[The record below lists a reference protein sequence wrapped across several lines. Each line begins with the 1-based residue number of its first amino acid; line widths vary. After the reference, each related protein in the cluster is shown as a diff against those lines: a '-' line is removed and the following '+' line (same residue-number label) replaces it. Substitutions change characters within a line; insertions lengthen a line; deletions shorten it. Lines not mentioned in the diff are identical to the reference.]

1 MEAQKTQN
9 SQSILKNKNGAE
21 RIRLSDFKIYY
32 KATVIKTVWAVI
44 IIIIFIFFLPNR
56 VTS

>member
-9 SQSILKNKNGAE
+9 SQRILKNKNGAG
-21 RIRLSDFKIYY
+21 RIRLPDFKIYY

-44 IIIIFIFFLPNR
+44 IIF
-56 VTS
+56 T

>member
-9 SQSILKNKNGAE
+9 SQRILKNKNGAG
-21 RIRLSDFKIYY
+21 RIRLPDFKISY

-44 IIIIFIFFLPNR
+44 IIF
-56 VTS
+56 T